1 MLSGISVFSV
11 YGIYTVFSLIIAVVL
26 LNFLLE
32 PGRYGNGFVYLAGL
46 LLAMIF
52 GVLFFG
58 FMARLFSRYN
68 EWKVVLFLVTVCFAV
83 KFSWIWFFRIEP
95 AVDYATFYYTAVD
108 LSNQFVIGNRYVA
121 LFPHIFGYAFFLSLF
136 MKLFGTSSFLPPVLN
151 VILSMVALVFIYLIG
166 KRTAGKKVGIAAGLL
181 WIVFPSQTVYNM
193 FALSEPLYTTIL
205 LAVLYIMILTGERI
219 RRMHPVKLGLWGV
232 FLALLLAWLNVCR
245 PVALIPMIALFIWLF
260 VIDLKHFSGK
270 EFYTTNCCIFRLQ

>member
-1 MLSGISVFSV
+1 MDVRTKIKIFLRRRECEERLKRVLSGISVFSV

-108 LSNQFVIGNRYVA
+108 LSNQFVLGNRYVA
-121 LFPHIFGYAFFLSLF
+121 LFPPISGYLPQSVYEAVRHKFLF
-136 MKLFGTSSFLPPVLN
+136 
-151 VILSMVALVFIYLIG
+151 
-166 KRTAGKKVGIAAGLL
+166 TAGA
-181 WIVFPSQTVYNM
+181 
-193 FALSEPLYTTIL
+193 
-205 LAVLYIMILTGERI
+205 
-219 RRMHPVKLGLWGV
+219 
-232 FLALLLAWLNVCR
+232 
-245 PVALIPMIALFIWLF
+245 
-260 VIDLKHFSGK
+260 
-270 EFYTTNCCIFRLQ
+270 

>member
-1 MLSGISVFSV
+1 
-11 YGIYTVFSLIIAVVL
+11 
-26 LNFLLE
+26 
-32 PGRYGNGFVYLAGL
+32 
-46 LLAMIF
+46 
-52 GVLFFG
+52 
-58 FMARLFSRYN
+58 
-68 EWKVVLFLVTVCFAV
+68 
-83 KFSWIWFFRIEP
+83 
-95 AVDYATFYYTAVD
+95 
-108 LSNQFVIGNRYVA
+108 
-121 LFPHIFGYAFFLSLF
+121 
-136 MKLFGTSSFLPPVLN
+136 
-151 VILSMVALVFIYLIG
+151 
-166 KRTAGKKVGIAAGLL
+166 
-181 WIVFPSQTVYNM
+181 M